1 MGEDV
6 ATTTFKEWAV
16 INAGNASGLHSQ
28 ERVRQRGEGANKAL
42 EILGILRAR
51 IAKQDLPPGA
61 KVREQD
67 LAEEFDVPRPLVRE
81 VFAALVQRGLI
92 ERIPN
97 RGAVVTRMDLQQLLH
112 IYGIRE
118 VLDGLCV
125 RLATQN
131 VPPESW
137 QDLVDLFNGPMVQY
151 VEESNLDAFI
161 DGYDFFRRRVIDAAA
176 NPTLTEM
183 LDGIWDKTQFLIRRI
198 IILPGRPKQGLAEH
212 SAVLSAMREGDASEA
227 EVLRRENIRSA
238 KETLARYQKYLV

>member
-1 MGEDV
+1 MN
-6 ATTTFKEWAV
+6 
-16 INAGNASGLHSQ
+16 NAETSQ
-28 ERVRQRGEGANKAL
+28 VLGSEVRARQRGDGANKAL
-42 EILGILRAR
+42 EILRILRAR
-51 IAKQDLPPGA
+51 IAKQDLLPGA

-81 VFAALVQRGLI
+81 VFAALAQRGLI

-97 RGAVVTRMDLQQLLH
+97 RGAVVTRIDLQQLLH
-112 IYGIRE
+112 IYDVRE

-137 QDLVDLFNGPMVQY
+137 QDLVDFFNGPMVQY

-161 DGYDFFRRRVIDAAA
+161 DGYDFFRRRVIEAAA
-176 NPTLTEM
+176 NPPLAEM
-183 LDGIWDKTQFLIRRI
+183 LDSIWDKTQFLIRRI

-212 SAVLSAMREGDASEA
+212 SAVLNAMRAGDAAAAEA
-227 EVLRRENIRSA
+227 LRRKNFQSA
-238 KETLARYQKYLV
+238 KKTLSRYQKYLV